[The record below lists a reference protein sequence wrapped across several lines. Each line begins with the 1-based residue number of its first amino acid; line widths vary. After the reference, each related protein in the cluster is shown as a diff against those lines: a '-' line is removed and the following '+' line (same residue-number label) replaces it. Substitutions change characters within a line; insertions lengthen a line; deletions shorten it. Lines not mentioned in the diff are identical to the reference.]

1 MRLLN
6 LKQDSVVS
14 LQAELLRKLREQ
26 FDLLMQLK
34 SGQWKKVHMLRAVSR
49 DIASIKYLL
58 SKKVDDT
65 SKI

>member
-14 LQAELLRKLREQ
+14 LQVELLRKLREK

-34 SGQWKKVHMLRAVSR
+34 LGQWKKVHMLRTVSR

-58 SKKVDDT
+58 SKK
-65 SKI
+65 